1 MQEKRNLSIQE
12 FLKAYGLSKSN
23 FYRLLAEGKGPK
35 TLKLGKR
42 RLVPVAEAEAWMSN
56 FEQVPQ

>member
-12 FLKAYGLSKSN
+12 FLTAYGLSKSN
-23 FYRLLAEGKGPK
+23 FYRLLADGKGPK

-42 RLVPVAEAEAWMSN
+42 RLVPVAEAETWIAQ
-56 FEQVPQ
+56 FEQVKA